1 MLEMQYP
8 YIEGNIICDGRVH
21 RITPRTVFRIEDL
34 ELYLL
39 NYFDETLRTE
49 CTTIVQRNR
58 NGELVKVPLIDYDS
72 VTNMMR
78 TGRLRLTEVPV
89 NELFAEYF
97 SGRRI
102 ETLKP
107 VKDFPQCLTQARA
120 VIILYID
127 NMGNIYMKTDGQWHL
142 LSGEALMKIM
152 ESYDIEWH
160 MLVPDTLAPP
170 SLVNIAVSRTAA
182 GYIAENTK
190 VNGDGIGYEER
201 YAIGNA
207 HHYSVHSKY
216 TDANGFTRMTVKP

>member
-8 YIEGNIICDGRVH
+8 YIEGNILCDGRVH
-21 RITPRTVFRIEDL
+21 RITPHTVFRIEDL
-34 ELYLL
+34 ELYLV

-72 VTNMMR
+72 LTNMMR
-78 TGRLRLTEVPV
+78 TGRLRLTEVPA

-120 VIILYID
+120 AIILYID
-127 NMGNIYMKTDGQWHL
+127 NFGNVYMKVDGHFVL
-142 LSGEALMKIM
+142 LGGAELMKVM

-160 MLVPDTLAPP
+160 MLVPDVPAPT
-170 SLVNIAVSRTAA
+170 SLINIAISKTTS
-182 GYIAENTK
+182 GYIAENSK
-190 VNGDGIGYEER
+190 ANGDGIGYEER
-201 YAIGNA
+201 YAFGNI
-207 HHYSVHSKY
+207 HHYSVHSQY
-216 TDANGFTRMTVKP
+216 TDANGFTRLHVKP